1 MGRHSRRGRFA
12 CAALLA
18 TLLSSLALVTCRGA
32 DAPSASAVHTPRLFS
47 GLGKIHHPI
56 STKSEAA
63 QRYFDQ
69 GLALAYGFNHDGAI
83 DAFREA
89 ARLDPDCAIC
99 WWGIAFAYG
108 PNINAPMGPEGAKG
122 AWQAAQEARRLASH
136 ASPAE
141 RDYIDAIE
149 LRYVADPEQSAGAQ
163 RKALDQAFASA
174 MREVYHKHPDDA
186 DAAAL
191 FAESLMDLSP
201 WNYWQDDGSPRAF
214 THEAEAALQAALA
227 LNRDHTGALH
237 YTIHMYERFEPHK
250 AEAAADRLELQAP
263 DAGHLVHMPAH
274 IYYRVGRYK
283 DSADVNEAAAA
294 ADVAYFSWCRAP
306 AAYAALYYTHNLHFL
321 WASAMIEGRSDTAL
335 TAARRIVAQVPLDQI
350 KTFPFLEDFLVT
362 PYYTL
367 ARFGRW
373 DAILGEPAPPADQKF
388 VTAIWHYARG
398 LAYARK
404 GQAAQA
410 QAEYESLAKAAVDPE
425 LAPLGYDTTGGT
437 AGQRLSLAQHHLAGE
452 LALLRGDR
460 KAAIAELE
468 EAVRIQDAMPYSEPP
483 PFYFPVRQALGV
495 VLIEAGQP
503 AKAEAVYREDLRR
516 YPKNGWSLF
525 GLSKSLAAQGKRA
538 DAQYAAAG
546 HQHAFARADV
556 KLTASS
562 F

>member
-1 MGRHSRRGRFA
+1 MRRIARAFA
-12 CAALLA
+12 LACVALA
-18 TLLSSLALVTCRGA
+18 SAPAIVTCRGA
-32 DAPSASAVHTPRLFS
+32 DAPSEPAVHTPKLFS

-56 STKSEAA
+56 STQNQAA

-69 GLALAYGFNHDGAI
+69 GLALVFGFNHDGAI

-89 ARLDPDCAIC
+89 ARLDSDCAIC

-108 PNINAPMGPEGAKG
+108 PNINAPMGPDGAKG
-122 AWQAAQEARRLASH
+122 AWAAAQEAKRLASH

-141 RDYIDAIE
+141 RDYIEAIQ

-163 RKALDQAFASA
+163 RKALDQAFANA
-174 MREVYHKHPDDA
+174 MREVYRKHPGDA
-186 DAAAL
+186 DTAAL

-201 WNYWQDDGSPRAF
+201 WNYWHDDGSPRDF

-227 LNRDHTGALH
+227 LNPDHTGALH

-321 WASAMIEGRSDTAL
+321 WASAMIEGRSDAAL
-335 TAARRIVAQVPLDQI
+335 VASRRIVAQVPVDQI

-367 ARFGRW
+367 ARFGKW
-373 DAILGEPAPPADQKF
+373 DVILGEPAPPAEQKF

-404 GQAAQA
+404 GRAAEA
-410 QAEYESLAKAAVDPE
+410 QAEYQALAKAAVDPA

-437 AGQRLSLAQHHLAGE
+437 AGQRLSVAQHHLAGE

-495 VLIEAGQP
+495 VLIEAGKP
-503 AKAEAVYREDLRR
+503 AQAEAVYREDLRR

-525 GLSKSLAAQGKRA
+525 GLSKSLAAQGKRG
-538 DAQYAAAG
+538 DAQYAATG
-546 HQHAFARADV
+546 YQHAFARADV
-556 KLTASS
+556 KLAASS